1 MQTQS
6 PADTGTPM
14 QTTPAINNS
23 LEPPPSSSQGDMGT
37 KRSREAMED
46 DDYDF

>member
-23 LEPPPSSSQGDMGT
+23 LEPPSSSQGDMGT
-37 KRSREAMED
+37 KRTRDAMED